1 MVCWQPEVFSR
12 HHRKAR
18 FLFALSDVLL
28 TAFAFEAAYQSR
40 LWLGDLLPEFE
51 REFYIVVP
59 TKALL
64 LISSVLAWVLLGYWL
79 EIYDRLDS
87 GSPRIILRDTFR
99 QCSLGFV
106 CVVLVQ
112 YLLRLD
118 LSRPFLLL
126 FILYAFSF
134 LTLFR
139 WKAGS
144 VVGIIRRE
152 FGAPHYV
159 MVVGTNERALNLARL
174 LEGSEKYGVKLTG
187 FLTED
192 STGTP
197 GSLTLKKEYP
207 VNPLEQLRTILHG
220 QVVDEIVFAV
230 DSQKLA
236 DLEEV
241 FLLCDEEGV
250 RTRVAVDFFP
260 HVNSEVYLDRLGPA
274 PLLTFSAAPHDEI
287 RLLLKRSLDV
297 ALAAERADP
306 PRAAHAPGGPAHP
319 PDFAGPGHLPADPLR
334 PERPPLYV
342 SSSSAPCAT
351 TPRP

>member
-1 MVCWQPEVFSR
+1 MLCCEPEVFSR

-40 LWLGDLLPEFE
+40 LWLGSLFPQFE
-51 REFYIVVP
+51 REFFIVVP

-64 LISSVLAWVLLGYWL
+64 LVSSVLAWVMVGYWL

-87 GSPRIILRDTFR
+87 GNPRVILRDTFR
-99 QCSLGFV
+99 QCALGFI
-106 CVVLVQ
+106 CLVLVE

-126 FILYAFSF
+126 FIVYAFSS

-144 VVGIIRRE
+144 LVGIIRRE

-159 MVVGTNERALNLARL
+159 MVVGTSERALNLARL

-187 FLTED
+187 FLTEER
-192 STGTP
+192 TGVQ
-197 GSLTLKKEYP
+197 GSLTLKKEYS
-207 VNPLEQLRTILHG
+207 VNPLGELRAILHR
-220 QVVDEIVFAV
+220 QVIDEIVFAV

-236 DLEEV
+236 ELEEV

-260 HVNSEVYLDRLGPA
+260 HVNSEVYLDRLGHA

-287 RLLLKRSLDV
+287 RLLVKRVTDV
-297 ALAAERADP
+297 ALAGAGAD
-306 PRAAHAPGGPAHP
+306 RDFAADAADRPAHP
-319 PDFAGPGHLPADPLR
+319 R
-334 PERPPLYV
+334 
-342 SSSSAPCAT
+342 
-351 TPRP
+351 